1 MKFNTTLQVAREESF
16 NIEQPEVSVLSISS
30 HITIVESR
38 DGKSHVKI
46 LADSKKALK
55 LAEMVEIAEIDRK
68 LVIRID
74 KKTWSVNTSLPLDM
88 KNQNFWGINF
98 GGLRGLSVEI
108 ALPTSA
114 VLKIKTVSGDL
125 LVNQTVSELEIGS
138 VSGQVTISKNP
149 STSCSIKTVSGD
161 IATHTFSS
169 CDYTLKSVSGD
180 IKVYVAPDL
189 NVEVDGNSISGE
201 LNSEISLDGDD
212 ESSTGTSKVVSIT
225 TSTISGDFNL
235 VRN

>member
-55 LAEMVEIAEIDRK
+55 LAEMVEIDEIDRK

-138 VSGQVTISKNP
+138 VSGQVTIN
-149 STSCSIKTVSGD
+149 KTQAQAAALKLFPEILQLILFPAV
-161 IATHTFSS
+161 I
-169 CDYTLKSVSGD
+169 TL
-180 IKVYVAPDL
+180 
-189 NVEVDGNSISGE
+189 
-201 LNSEISLDGDD
+201 
-212 ESSTGTSKVVSIT
+212 
-225 TSTISGDFNL
+225 
-235 VRN
+235 

>member
-16 NIEQPEVSVLSISS
+16 NIEQPEVSVSSISS

-46 LADSKKALK
+46 LADSKKAMK
-55 LAEMVEIAEIDRK
+55 LAEIVEIDEIDRK

-108 ALPTSA
+108 ALPASA

-201 LNSEISLDGDD
+201 LNSEISLDGND